1 MRILPFAPKD
11 ISNETIMSHSL
22 MSRSIS
28 QPEYLLNVA
37 TLWKEENTQLTSLLV
52 NRGLITSG
60 IQKNSDNSSLSDP
73 RKRRY
78 KVVGNRYLMWD
89 LRSSLTR
96 KAQLVA
102 AYDGATYVCD
112 AQPNEPGK
120 KGSIIRVALN
130 NNWFSPKDVLELAD
144 GARTQVYNADTA
156 LPEEIETGVFEYK
169 WKVIGNNPD
178 EYVDPKLLTEG
189 SEVGYL
195 YNAFEE
201 MSETAYEKY
210 TFNRKAGTNMTIQR
224 MKWSISGTADQ
235 IAANKTWIEHKGV
248 KLFTEH
254 QDIEMLK
261 RYAMSIENSLLW
273 GKSTVNEKNE
283 IVLKDLEQKPIM
295 IGDGLLNQG
304 DGAFRFPYNGRV
316 TNPFINNIL
325 KNVKLS
331 SNNEGHIEV
340 AALCGLRAFTQ
351 IQTLLQPYLTN
362 GTAVEGEGSS
372 KGINTTIR
380 YAEFNGVRIIPIW
393 YKPFDAPGRPRQ
405 AGKADHADTD
415 RIVFIN
421 LGWDNGLPNIELV
434 ALGKRGFLSGTV
446 TGINDGDG
454 GEISN
459 SVDGKHKHILS
470 EIGIVNFEPHGIMEA
485 FVPTR

>member
-1 MRILPFAPKD
+1 M
-11 ISNETIMSHSL
+11 
-22 MSRSIS
+22 
-28 QPEYLLNVA
+28 
-37 TLWKEENTQLTSLLV
+37 
-52 NRGLITSG
+52 
-60 IQKNSDNSSLSDP
+60 
-73 RKRRY
+73 
-78 KVVGNRYLMWD
+78 
-89 LRSSLTR
+89 
-96 KAQLVA
+96 
-102 AYDGATYVCD
+102 
-112 AQPNEPGK
+112 
-120 KGSIIRVALN
+120 
-130 NNWFSPKDVLELAD
+130 
-144 GARTQVYNADTA
+144 
-156 LPEEIETGVFEYK
+156 
-169 WKVIGNNPD
+169 
-178 EYVDPKLLTEG
+178 
-189 SEVGYL
+189 

-331 SNNEGHIEV
+331 ANNEGHIEV

-415 RIVFIN
+415 RMVFIN